1 MKNNKKDSSSSSI
14 LYNQATTTRT
24 DTAAPDAVSGHC
36 YSEENLLSIPLSKC
50 NHKYL
55 SGIAQSSKLI
65 CDTCNEIIGEWKFH
79 LLYDV
84 KKISFSQSQYLI
96 YKIYPYLRRLTVE
109 EVQDLV

>member
-1 MKNNKKDSSSSSI
+1 MKIKKKDRSSSI
-14 LYNQATTTRT
+14 FYNQPTTTT
-24 DTAAPDAVSGHC
+24 TTTAATCHRYYEDDP
-36 YSEENLLSIPLSKC
+36 LSTPLSKC
-50 NHKYL
+50 NHKYF

-79 LLYDV
+79 LSYDV
-84 KKISFSQSQYLI
+84 RKTSFPQSQYLI